1 MTVDELMARLSRLK
15 ANYRT
20 AGDWQ
25 VTVAKYD
32 DRQLSP
38 YTTVPVSSCRSGFD
52 WTANQLIIEPAR
64 KLATKKE
71 ENQQ

>member
-1 MTVDELMARLSRLK
+1 MTVDELLARLTRLK

-32 DRQLSP
+32 DGQLSAH
-38 YTTVPVSSCRSGFD
+38 TTVPVSSCRSGLPFD
-52 WTANQLIIEPAR
+52 RTANQLIIEPAV
-64 KLATKKE
+64 KLVTKKE
-71 ENQQ
+71 D

>member
-32 DRQLSP
+32 DGQLSA
-38 YTTVPVSSCRSGFD
+38 YTTVPVSGCRSGFD
-52 WTANQLIIEPAR
+52 WTADQLIIEPAVR
-64 KLATKKE
+64 LATKKE